1 MRREGLEGD
10 DIQAMAVSLRV
21 LPAPDRVEWD
31 PPKEGVFLICG
42 DRETLV
48 FSLATR
54 LVEVGWRVVVV
65 HPSTGQPVAE
75 DMSSSP
81 EFPVVALA
89 SDTETEVQAILSEVT
104 RVYGSIRAF
113 VYVSP
118 HEAAVRDPF
127 IVDRSC
133 VAPLRL
139 PFLLAKHLQPALTE
153 TAREHRACFVT
164 VTRMDGVLGTAG
176 ESGSNPM
183 MGGVAGLTKTLR
195 LEWPEIF
202 CRAIDLGPT
211 LDDFR
216 AAELL
221 LAELHDPNRLLA
233 EVGVGSE
240 ARVTLE
246 ARTPIGG
253 LRQTE
258 EVACV

>member
-1 MRREGLEGD
+1 MS
-10 DIQAMAVSLRV
+10 VSLRV
-21 LPAPDRVEWD
+21 LPAPDRVEWG
-31 PPKEGVFLICG
+31 PPEDGVFLICG
-42 DRETLV
+42 DRETLI

-65 HPSTGQPVAE
+65 HPSTAQAVAE
-75 DMSSSP
+75 DMFSP
-81 EFPVVALA
+81 PNLPVVVLA
-89 SDTETEVQAILSEVT
+89 SDTEAEVQATLSEVT
-104 RVYGSIRAF
+104 RVYGSISAF

-118 HEAAVRDPF
+118 HEDAVCDPF
-127 IVDRSC
+127 MLDPGC
-133 VAPLRL
+133 VASLRL

-153 TAREHRACFVT
+153 AAREHRACFVT
-164 VTRMDGVLGTAG
+164 VTRTDGVLGTAG

-183 MGGVAGLTKTLR
+183 VGGLAGLTKTLR
-195 LEWPEIF
+195 LEWPEVF
-202 CRAIDLGPT
+202 CRAIDLGPA

-216 AAELL
+216 AVELL
-221 LAELHDPNRLLA
+221 LTELHDPNRLLA

-246 ARTPIGG
+246 ARTPIGA